1 MDSEAAKAAIV
12 NHLKKQGVGD
22 TTINFKLKDWC
33 VSRQRYWGAPIPI
46 IYCEKCGIV
55 PVPEKDL
62 PVELPKNVELTGEGG
77 SPLAKVES
85 FVKCKCPKCK
95 GKARRE
101 TDTMDTFVESSWYF
115 LRYCSPKYNKGP
127 VDPDAAKYW
136 MPVDQYIG
144 GIEHAVGHLLYCRF
158 YMKVM
163 RDLGFLKFSESNEPV
178 KKLLT
183 QGMVTLG
190 GSAMSKSKGNIVE
203 PDEIIQKYGADTA
216 RLFILFAAP
225 PEKDLEW
232 NNQGVEGCWRFLN
245 RVWRIVE
252 QNGESKATDSEE
264 SKRWLHKTIKRVTED
279 IERFHFNTAIS
290 AIMEYVNFLYTLTPT
305 QTLPPRG
312 GGQGEGD
319 VNPIETLVLLISPFA
334 PHMAEELWKN
344 LGHKDGIIKAAWPKY
359 DSNLIQESK
368 MMIIVQVNGKLRDKL
383 EIDASANE
391 DAVKMAAQ
399 ELEKIKT
406 FIGGKPA
413 KKVIYV
419 PGKLVNIVI

>member
-1 MDSEAAKAAIV
+1 
-12 NHLKKQGVGD
+12 
-22 TTINFKLKDWC
+22 
-33 VSRQRYWGAPIPI
+33 
-46 IYCEKCGIV
+46 
-55 PVPEKDL
+55 
-62 PVELPKNVELTGEGG
+62 
-77 SPLAKVES
+77 
-85 FVKCKCPKCK
+85 
-95 GKARRE
+95 
-101 TDTMDTFVESSWYF
+101 
-115 LRYCSPKYNKGP
+115 
-127 VDPDAAKYW
+127 
-136 MPVDQYIG
+136 
-144 GIEHAVGHLLYCRF
+144 
-158 YMKVM
+158 
-163 RDLGFLKFSESNEPV
+163 
-178 KKLLT
+178 
-183 QGMVTLG
+183 MVTLG

-203 PDEIIQKYGADTA
+203 HDEIIQKYGADTA